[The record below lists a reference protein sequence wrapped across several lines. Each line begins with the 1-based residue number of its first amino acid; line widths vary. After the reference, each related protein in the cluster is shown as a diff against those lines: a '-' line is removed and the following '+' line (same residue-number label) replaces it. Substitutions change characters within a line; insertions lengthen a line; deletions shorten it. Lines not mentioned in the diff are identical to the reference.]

1 MMKTTLIPKRRK
13 LGEILIQQELLSPDQ
28 LAEFLQLQ
36 KETSKSLGQIVV
48 EKGIIS
54 NEDLVKILGEQ
65 LGIPHVWLR
74 KGLVDPKIVHVLPK
88 EKAFYYQVIPM
99 FVVNN
104 VLTLAI
110 SDPYAFFVIDE
121 VKKLTK
127 MEVQPVICR
136 VEDILMA
143 ISQAYQE
150 NITIEDFTIS
160 DSESGI
166 DVIEARP
173 EIDISEMSDK
183 AKESPVINMVNMI
196 LLKAI
201 KDEASD
207 IHIEP
212 QEDKLRIRLRIDGIL
227 YELKPQN
234 ITLHPTVV
242 SRLKVLSNLNIAE
255 RRMPQD
261 GRFQIKALG
270 RTIDLRFSS
279 MPGVHGEKVVL
290 RILDKRKTIL
300 DLNALGFEPVILDQ
314 FKSFLR
320 KSHGLILVCGPTG
333 SGKTTTLYSAITLL
347 NTTERNI
354 VTVEDPVEYQ
364 LENINQTQVHT
375 ALGMKFATFIRHTLR
390 QDPDIIMVGEIRD
403 RETAEVAIQASLTGH
418 LVLSTLHTNDSP
430 SAVTR
435 LLEMGVE
442 PYLLSSSLIAC
453 MSQRLV
459 RTICPDCKTS
469 YYPPGN
475 VLKELGVDEDKRLRL
490 YKGKGCPECYDSGY
504 KGRTSIHELLA
515 IDQGL
520 RALILQNPTIAAIKK
535 HCDESGYT
543 TLEKAGYQRVLQ
555 NLTTIEEVHRAVSL
569 EL

>member
-1 MMKTTLIPKRRK
+1 MKAQMIPKRRR
-13 LGEILIQQELLSPDQ
+13 LGEILIHQGLLSPDQ
-28 LAEFLQLQ
+28 LAEFLQNQ

-48 EKGIIS
+48 ENGIIS

-74 KGLVDPKIVHVLPK
+74 KGMVDPKIVQVLPK
-88 EKAFYYQVIPM
+88 EKALYYQVIPM

-104 VLTLAI
+104 VMTLAI
-110 SDPYAFFVIDE
+110 ADPYAFFVVDE
-121 VKKLTK
+121 VKKLTG
-127 MEVQPVICR
+127 MDVQPVICR
-136 VEDILMA
+136 VEDILA
-143 ISQAYQE
+143 SITQAYQE
-150 NITIEDFTIS
+150 NITIEDFTVS
-160 DSESGI
+160 DSEAGI
-166 DVIEARP
+166 DIVESAP
-173 EIDISEMSDK
+173 EIDISEISEM
-183 AKESPVINMVNMI
+183 AKESPVINLVNMI

-201 KDEASD
+201 RDGASD
-207 IHIEP
+207 IHVEP

-227 YELKPQN
+227 YELKPQS

-242 SRLKVLSNLNIAE
+242 SRLKVLANLNISE

-261 GRFQIKALG
+261 GRFQIRAMG

-290 RILDKRKTIL
+290 RILDKQKTVL
-300 DLNALGFEPVILDQ
+300 DLNALGFDPVILDQ

-364 LENINQTQVHT
+364 LQNINQTQVHT
-375 ALGMKFATFIRHTLR
+375 ALGMKFATFIRHALR

-403 RETAEVAIQASLTGH
+403 RETAEIAIQASLTGH

-459 RTICPDCKTS
+459 RTICPDCKTP
-469 YYPPGN
+469 YLPPAN
-475 VLKELGVDEDKRLRL
+475 VLKELGVDEGNRLRL
-490 YKGKGCPECYDSGY
+490 YRGKGCPECYDSGY

-515 IDQGL
+515 VDQGL

-535 HCDESGYT
+535 QCAESGYT
-543 TLEKAGYQRVLQ
+543 TLEQAGYRRVLQ

>member
-1 MMKTTLIPKRRK
+1 MKTTLIPKRRK
-13 LGEILIQQELLSPDQ
+13 LGEILIQQELLTPDQ
-28 LAEFLQLQ
+28 LSDFLYLQ
-36 KETSKSLGQIVV
+36 KETPKSLGQIVV

-74 KGLVDPKIVHVLPK
+74 KGLVDPKIVHVLSK
-88 EKAFYYQVIPM
+88 EKALYYQVVPM

-121 VKKLTK
+121 VKKLTRL
-127 MEVQPVICR
+127 EVQPVICR
-136 VEDILMA
+136 VEDILAA

-150 NITIEDFTIS
+150 NITIEDFMVS
-160 DSESGI
+160 DSESDI

-173 EIDISEMSDK
+173 EIDISEISDK
-183 AKESPVINMVNMI
+183 IKESPVINMVNMI

-234 ITLHPTVV
+234 IALHPTVV
-242 SRLKVLSNLNIAE
+242 SRLKVLANLNISE

-279 MPGVHGEKVVL
+279 MPAVHGEKVVL

-314 FKSFLR
+314 FKSFLK

-347 NTTERNI
+347 NTAERNI

-375 ALGMKFATFIRHTLR
+375 ALGMKFATFIRHALR

-403 RETAEVAIQASLTGH
+403 RETAEIAIQASLTGH

-459 RTICPDCKTS
+459 RTICPECKTS
-469 YYPPGN
+469 YYPPAS
-475 VLKELGVDEDKRLRL
+475 VLKELGVAEDKRLRL
-490 YKGKGCPECYDSGY
+490 YRGKGCSACYDSGY

-515 IDQGL
+515 VDQGL

-535 HCDESGYT
+535 HCAESGYT
-543 TLEKAGYQRVLQ
+543 NLEQAGYQRVLQ